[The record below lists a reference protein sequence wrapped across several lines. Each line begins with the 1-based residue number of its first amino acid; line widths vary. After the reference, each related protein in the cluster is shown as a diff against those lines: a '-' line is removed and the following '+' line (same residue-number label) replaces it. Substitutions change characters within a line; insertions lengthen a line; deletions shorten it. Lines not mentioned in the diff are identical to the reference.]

1 MHKTFAFSYLLLAA
15 LSVCSAPATMA
26 AKQAK
31 KKVVAAPASVHPA
44 LTQPTELAGADYDPA
59 NPPDRLRVLVAQGP
73 STFFFVNGRPQGVEY
88 AMFDALE
95 KFLNRSRPKGLAPLR
110 IQYVPVDAGALLPK
124 LRAGEGDIAGGLIP
138 VIAGAGHLADFTT
151 PYLNDRW
158 CLVQNRSNPVI
169 DRLDDLGDR
178 SLTVPAANFGRRV
191 MASELASAKLV
202 EPAVGTTTE
211 QLFADIQRGGDLATV
226 ASDYQVQLWS
236 KRFPALKA
244 QACSGTTVSVAWAVA
259 PEHPQLLT
267 LLNRFIAS
275 TGGKLAGKAL
285 GDTQRFLPK
294 DGRADA
300 PDEMSATDKLGFFA
314 PMLQMVASAN
324 NLDWLLLAAIGQR
337 ETKLQPMTRKGGG
350 PTGLMQVNPTTARKM
365 GVSNPH
371 DTEQNVTAAARYLSH
386 LRTLFS
392 GGGIAPTDQLYFM
405 IASYNAGEGRVQQLR
420 QKARAQGLDP
430 NVWRGNVEEVARRT
444 VGQHLL
450 DYVSSVNRY
459 YLAYQAADHSADKR
473 EASKPGK

>member
-1 MHKTFAFSYLLLAA
+1 
-15 LSVCSAPATMA
+15 MA

-31 KKVVAAPASVHPA
+31 KKIVAAPASVHPA
-44 LTQPTELAGADYDPA
+44 LTQPTELAGGDYDPA
-59 NPPDRLRVLVAQGP
+59 NPPDRLRVLVALGS
-73 STFFFVNGRPQGVEY
+73 STFFFVNGRPHGVEY
-88 AMFDALE
+88 AMLAELE
-95 KFLNRSRPKGLAPLR
+95 KYLNRNRPKSMTPLL

-124 LRAGEGDIAGGLIP
+124 LRAGEGDIAAGLIP
-138 VIAGAGHLADFTT
+138 VIAGVGHLAEFTT

-158 CLVQNRSNPVI
+158 CLVQNRSRPVV
-169 DRLDDLGDR
+169 DKLDELGDR
-178 SLTVPAANFGRRV
+178 SVTVPTANFGRRV
-191 MASELASAKLV
+191 MASELAGVKLA
-202 EPAVGTTTE
+202 EPPVGTSTE
-211 QLFADIQRGGDLATV
+211 QLFAEIQRGGDMATI
-226 ASDYQVQLWS
+226 ASDYQVRLWS
-236 KRFPALKA
+236 KRYPALKA
-244 QACSGTTVSVAWAVA
+244 QACDDDAVPVAWAVA
-259 PEHPQLLT
+259 PEHPQLLS

-275 TGGKLAGKAL
+275 TSGKLAVKASV
-285 GDTQRFLPK
+285 DTQRFLPK

-300 PDEMSATDKLGFFA
+300 PDEMSASDKLGFFA
-314 PMLQMVASAN
+314 PMLQLVASAN

-420 QKARAQGLDP
+420 KKAKAQGLDP
-430 NVWRGNVEEVARRT
+430 NVWRGNVEEVARQT

-450 DYVSSVNRY
+450 DYVSTVNRY
-459 YLAYQAADHSADKR
+459 YLAYQAADRSNDKR